1 MTKTADDI
9 KKQPWPVLIVGAG
22 PVGLAM
28 AAELGWRNIR
38 CLVVD
43 KGDGIINHPKTNGVN
58 MRTMEYCR
66 RWGIDKLIRDRGY
79 PKDRPHDHIYFTTLT
94 GWELA
99 RNSQPPLDELA
110 PPRGALEPFQ
120 RCPQTV
126 FDPTLQTYVSSQ
138 ALVSM
143 RYFTRCTDLQQD
155 EDGITAVLEDVKSG
169 KSETLRA
176 DFVVACEGAHSPI
189 RDALGITLKG
199 TPVLAYSTNVLF
211 RSAEFATIHDKGA
224 GRSYRAFGPDGQW
237 ADVNAIDGKEL
248 WRFQIKGS
256 LDPDSW
262 GKVDVDADLKRFV
275 GCDFKYEIL
284 SKLEWVRRQLIAD
297 NYQSGRIFLAGD
309 AVHQLTPSGSFG
321 MNSGIGDVTNLSWKI
336 EAALAGWAGP
346 HLLNSYSTER
356 QPIGKRNVDEATA
369 RFKLSDTVTP
379 RPHLLEDSPEGEKE
393 RKEVGAG
400 IAKRMIQPP
409 SFGMQ
414 VGYRYDASPIICD
427 DGTPVPPVDRENYTA
442 TTRPGAR
449 APDAWVT
456 PGSRTMLD
464 LFGHGFVLVR
474 TGSNPPD
481 VCALE
486 EAARERQVPL
496 TTIDI
501 DDADITDLYE
511 RCLVLVRPDGHVAWR
526 GDAPPGNPLA
536 IIDRIRGAA

>member
-1 MTKTADDI
+1 
-9 KKQPWPVLIVGAG
+9 
-22 PVGLAM
+22 
-28 AAELGWRNIR
+28 
-38 CLVVD
+38 
-43 KGDGIINHPKTNGVN
+43 
-58 MRTMEYCR
+58 
-66 RWGIDKLIRDRGY
+66 
-79 PKDRPHDHIYFTTLT
+79 
-94 GWELA
+94 
-99 RNSQPPLDELA
+99 
-110 PPRGALEPFQ
+110 
-120 RCPQTV
+120 
-126 FDPTLQTYVSSQ
+126 
-138 ALVSM
+138 
-143 RYFTRCTDLQQD
+143 
-155 EDGITAVLEDVKSG
+155 
-169 KSETLRA
+169 
-176 DFVVACEGAHSPI
+176 
-189 RDALGITLKG
+189 
-199 TPVLAYSTNVLF
+199 
-211 RSAEFATIHDKGA
+211 
-224 GRSYRAFGPDGQW
+224 
-237 ADVNAIDGKEL
+237 
-248 WRFQIKGS
+248 
-256 LDPDSW
+256 
-262 GKVDVDADLKRFV
+262 
-275 GCDFKYEIL
+275 
-284 SKLEWVRRQLIAD
+284 
-297 NYQSGRIFLAGD
+297 
-309 AVHQLTPSGSFG
+309 